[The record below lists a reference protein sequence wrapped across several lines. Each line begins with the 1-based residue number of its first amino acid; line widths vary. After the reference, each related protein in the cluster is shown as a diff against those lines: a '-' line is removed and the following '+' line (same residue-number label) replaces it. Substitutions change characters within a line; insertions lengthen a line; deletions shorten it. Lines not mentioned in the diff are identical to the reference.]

1 MLKKIILIFSLS
13 LISFSILLAQDE
25 TKTNIDYSK
34 SGGFARIKSMG
45 NNPFVLDPT
54 NMMVNPAL
62 GSIYN
67 NIIFGD
73 LGTTI
78 ASNFEAGGIGQ
89 FFAANFN
96 VTENL
101 TVGATLSR
109 KDFNGSLSISNL
121 DPFGLVRETNNALSS
136 LGLVELDNNWAI
148 MSSYLIGNHSFGFGI
163 SYSSSNAETKPA
175 TSGGT
180 EGNASQFGLNFGY
193 FGKIN
198 SRISL
203 EVSGVLLSPS
213 TSFQRPQSSETKF
226 SQSIISIS
234 GRAFYKTNS
243 KFTIIPFGKVFKTT
257 GSGDLGDEEG
267 ITTTDLPSNL
277 AVQVGLGVSYK
288 TGSFNFVGGPSFEY
302 LQEKTPAVSG
312 IAPELSKT
320 STSFPA
326 WNVGAEWEM
335 ITWLTARLGYNG
347 RTSTVSTET
356 VASPTNTNESITTI
370 YDPINGGITLGVGFK
385 FSGFFLDATVN
396 EDILRQGLNNLGGGG
411 ATFAYVSAGFI
422 F

>member
-1 MLKKIILIFSLS
+1 MLKRIIMIFSLS
-13 LISFSILLAQDE
+13 IIGFSILSAQEE
-25 TKTNIDYSK
+25 TQTKIDYSK
-34 SGGFARIKSMG
+34 SGGFARLKSMG

-54 NMMVNPAL
+54 NVMVNPAL

-67 NIIFGD
+67 NILFGD

-96 VTENL
+96 INENL

-136 LGLVELDNNWAI
+136 LGLIELDNNWAF
-148 MSSYLIGNHSFGFGI
+148 MSSYSLGNHSFGFGV
-163 SYSSSNAETKPA
+163 SYASSSAESKPA

-180 EGNASQFGLNFGY
+180 EGNASQLGLNIGY

-198 SRISL
+198 SRLSL
-203 EVSGVLLSPS
+203 EISGVLLSPS

-226 SQSIISIS
+226 SQSVISIS

-243 KFTIIPFGKVFKTT
+243 KFTLIPFGQVFKTS
-257 GSGDLGDEEG
+257 GSGDLGDADG
-267 ITTTDLPSNL
+267 ITKTDLPSNL
-277 AVQVGLGVSYK
+277 AVQFGLGVSYK
-288 TGSFNFVGGPSFEY
+288 SGDFLFVGGPSFGY
-302 LQEKTPAVSG
+302 LQEKTPAVAG
-312 IAPELSKT
+312 VAPVLTKT
-320 STSFPA
+320 TSSFPV

-335 ITWLTARLGYNG
+335 IKWLTARLGYSG

-356 VASPTNTNESITTI
+356 VASPTNTNENITTTF
-370 YDPINGGITLGVGFK
+370 DPINGGITLGVGFK
-385 FSGFFLDATVN
+385 FTGFYLDATVN

-411 ATFAYVSAGFI
+411 ATFAYVSAGYI